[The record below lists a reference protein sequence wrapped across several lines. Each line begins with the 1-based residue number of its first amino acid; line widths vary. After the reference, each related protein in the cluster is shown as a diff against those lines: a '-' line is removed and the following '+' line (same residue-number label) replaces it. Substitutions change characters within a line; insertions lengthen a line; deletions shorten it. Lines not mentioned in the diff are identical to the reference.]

1 MVQQRPS
8 ASCQGGPGN
17 VKDVPPLRECERAL
31 TLEPRW
37 MATRVEAGITAS

>member
-8 ASCQGGPGN
+8 ASCQGGPGI

-37 MATRVEAGITAS
+37 RAPRVEAGITAS